1 MGTAKIDTWYFCL
14 ESIKKTLLSENFW
27 FRQKLEGI
35 PTPSLQLR
43 RWGYDNRL
51 ISRNRPNLDTDKDF
65 TRPVPIFLI
74 VQRDHLTLERK
85 KKIMIDKAKQDGE
98 SQEGLSTRLS
108 LQGMND
114 IDFTEIQKKVSARPK
129 LLFWGGSLRNERG
142 RIESPGDLFCSL
154 ILFTVS

>member
-1 MGTAKIDTWYFCL
+1 
-14 ESIKKTLLSENFW
+14 
-27 FRQKLEGI
+27 
-35 PTPSLQLR
+35 
-43 RWGYDNRL
+43 
-51 ISRNRPNLDTDKDF
+51 
-65 TRPVPIFLI
+65 
-74 VQRDHLTLERK
+74 
-85 KKIMIDKAKQDGE
+85 MIDKAKQDGE